1 MIRFVRLDS
10 MIASRAPEVL
20 DQFCKNPWK
29 FQQTFETPLKSLQ
42 SFVATIVSSGE
53 PLRHGS
59 LTIDQ
64 VVFEPRDL
72 SAMLAKYSIPPKCE
86 RGLCLTAAGRKEVEE
101 LLGVVLGEWID
112 FLFVP
117 DPQVFAIYADHDEF
131 TTFYAHNRTNLERI
145 ASALSNGGFKAK
157 PEYQRRF

>member
-1 MIRFVRLDS
+1 M
-10 MIASRAPEVL
+10 
-20 DQFCKNPWK
+20 
-29 FQQTFETPLKSLQ
+29 
-42 SFVATIVSSGE
+42 
-53 PLRHGS
+53 
-59 LTIDQ
+59 
-64 VVFEPRDL
+64 L
-72 SAMLAKYSIPPKCE
+72 SKYSIPPKCE

-101 LLGVVLGEWID
+101 LLRVVLGEWID

-145 ASALSNGGFKAK
+145 TSALSNGGFKAK